1 MIDLETNE
9 ELTMQ
14 DNFGNEF
21 INFKYLCIFFV
32 ILVYNLCFYPLIENN
47 LKTQKVV
54 HPALQ
59 SIFLGYFLFVSMGL
73 KYSIFVYKSFF

>member
-32 ILVYNLCFYPLIENN
+32 IP
-47 LKTQKVV
+47 
-54 HPALQ
+54 
-59 SIFLGYFLFVSMGL
+59 SIQFMFL
-73 KYSIFVYKSFF
+73 SFNRK